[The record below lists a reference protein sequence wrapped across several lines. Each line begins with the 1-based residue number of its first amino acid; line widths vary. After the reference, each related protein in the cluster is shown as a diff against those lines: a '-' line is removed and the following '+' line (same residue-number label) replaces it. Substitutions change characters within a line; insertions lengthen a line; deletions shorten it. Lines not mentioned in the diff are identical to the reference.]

1 MTDVAENLEVR
12 GSYLKREDGS
22 LEAKTVK
29 LGAKTESEMSKPKKK
44 KEKAESE
51 STASPSPAASPTATP

>member
-1 MTDVAENLEVR
+1 MADVAENADVR
-12 GSYLKREDGS
+12 GSYWKRADGS
-22 LEAKTVK
+22 LEAKSVK

-51 STASPSPAASPTATP
+51 STASPAPKAKP